1 MIQGSCH
8 CGAIRWQF
16 EGQPDGAT
24 ACNCTVCRRY
34 GVLWAYD
41 YEDEGIKVS
50 GRTQPY
56 VRGKAI
62 EFHFCPVCG
71 CVAFGAL
78 SRKTKRG
85 VAALPSTYVSPNP
98 RLWHRYLSTTLRGLT
113 NPKTW
118 HATVDASLTIGS
130 SASAGTVRSNRNVRP
145 ESTEDHV

>member
-8 CGAIRWQF
+8 CGAVRWQL

-34 GVLWAYD
+34 GALWAYD
-41 YEDEGIKVS
+41 YEDEGITVF

-71 CVAFGAL
+71 CVAFWRAQQKDQEGRRRIAVNL
-78 SRKTKRG
+78 RLAEPEA
-85 VAALPSTYVSPNP
+85 VAQIPIDHFEGLNKFEDLPRDGRCVADY
-98 RLWHRYLSTTLRGLT
+98 WF
-113 NPKTW
+113 
-118 HATVDASLTIGS
+118 
-130 SASAGTVRSNRNVRP
+130 
-145 ESTEDHV
+145 